1 MDHLLKVEANVNGL
15 LIDAKTLRT
24 YFGIEYFEN
33 LGDILSRFAD
43 RLNDFIPAK
52 VPKSYFNDQKKAMI
66 ASLSKSASEDLNKIY
81 CFAVKRN
88 AKISKRSE
96 FNGNKAHLLRSSLF
110 EKYKDDDSIRFCFS
124 NNKEVERTDSEIM
137 QSFSQN
143 H

>member
-1 MDHLLKVEANVNGL
+1 MEAKVNGL

-24 YFGIEYFEN
+24 YFGIKYSEY
-33 LGDILSRFAD
+33 LGDVLAQFAD

-66 ASLSKSASEDLNKIY
+66 ASLSKSDSEDPNKIY
-81 CFAVKRN
+81 CFAVKRV
-88 AKISKRSE
+88 AKGSKRSE

-110 EKYKDDDSIRFCFS
+110 EKYKDDDSISFWFS

-137 QSFSQN
+137 QSFSKN

>member
-1 MDHLLKVEANVNGL
+1 MEYSLKVEAKVNGL
-15 LIDAKTLRT
+15 FIDAKTLRT
-24 YFGIEYFEN
+24 YFEN
-33 LGDILSRFAD
+33 LGDVLAQFAD

-66 ASLSKSASEDLNKIY
+66 ASLSKSDSEDPNKIY
-81 CFAVKRN
+81 CFAVKRD
-88 AKISKRSE
+88 AKGLKRSE

-110 EKYKDDDSIRFCFS
+110 KKYKDDDSIIFCFS
-124 NNKEVERTDSEIM
+124 NNKEVEKTDSEIM

>member
-1 MDHLLKVEANVNGL
+1 MEVHVNGL

-24 YFGIEYFEN
+24 YFEN
-33 LGDILSRFAD
+33 LGDVLAQFAD

-66 ASLSKSASEDLNKIY
+66 ASLSKIVSEDPNKIY
-81 CFAVKRN
+81 CFAVKRD
-88 AKISKRSE
+88 AKVSKRSE
-96 FNGNKAHLLRSSLF
+96 FNGNKAHMLRSSLF
-110 EKYKDDDSIRFCFS
+110 EKYKDDDRISFCFL
-124 NNKEVERTDSEIM
+124 NNKEDERTDSEIM